1 MTVQLVLL
9 FIFMIT
15 ASVTDVKTGKVRNKD
30 IVIYLAL
37 GLILYG
43 TFTAKGLMA
52 GDATTLIVLQRAGLN
67 LAIAFVVSFAVR
79 SAGVWPAGD
88 AKTYVVANLLMPLT
102 CYKHVYFS
110 YFPGFTLLINVFMAG
125 IVYIIYKSAVV
136 FIKSTL
142 PSASLTSS
150 ASYLRKT
157 TAKLAA
163 EWPSHLKVFSSYVI
177 VFFTMNLIAGEINS
191 RAQLLEKLAPEAFIV
206 ALFFIMRPVGGFV
219 NSRLSALNHF
229 ILYLIFAVAVFLM
242 NGWSF
247 DKSMEMLANMSLN
260 ALKFMVFYGAIRSVA
275 DYYINK
281 AQTVGVDIEGL
292 KEGDLPTREFLNSLS
307 PDAKESLRVAPEGI
321 TAGEAETIKRDVVG
335 KGGDRAVVYE
345 PIPFVPIIFAGVIF
359 TVIAGISSV
368 HYVKLLVF
376 R

>member
-1 MTVQLVLL
+1 MTVQLLLL
-9 FIFMIT
+9 FLFMIT

-30 IVIYLAL
+30 IVLF
-37 GLILYG
+37 LILGFVFYG
-43 TFTAKGLMA
+43 VFTARGLMA
-52 GDATTLIVLQRAGLN
+52 GDATTLVVLQRAGLN

-88 AKTYVVANLLMPLT
+88 AKTYVVANLLIPLS
-102 CYKHVYFS
+102 CYNHIYFS

-125 IVYIIYKSAVV
+125 ILYIIYKSAVV
-136 FIKSTL
+136 FVRSAL
-142 PSASLTSS
+142 PSVSVASLTSYTKRS
-150 ASYLRKT
+150 A
-157 TAKLAA
+157 AKLAA
-163 EWPSHLKVFSSYVI
+163 EWPSHLKIFSSYVI

-191 RAQLLEKLAPEAFIV
+191 RAQMFEKLAPEAFIV
-206 ALFFIMRPVGGFV
+206 ALFFIMRPLGGFV
-219 NSRLSALNHF
+219 NSRLSAINHF

-247 DKSMEMLANMSLN
+247 DKSAAMLAKMSLN
-260 ALKFMVFYGAIRSVA
+260 ALKFLVFYGAIRTVA

-281 AQTVGVDIEGL
+281 AQTFIIDIGGL

-307 PDAKESLRVAPEGI
+307 PDAKAALRVAPEGI
-321 TAGEAETIKRDVVG
+321 TSGEAETIKNDVVA
-335 KGGDRAVVYE
+335 KGGDRAIVYE
-345 PIPFVPIIFAGVIF
+345 PIPFVPIILAGALF

-368 HYVKLLVF
+368 QYVKLLLF